1 MPGLAGLPDI
11 FNVMLKQII
20 IAISALKISKDF
32 ILRYRLWEN
41 WRSMR
46 WIHYAFVMFAIFFGI
61 KMFGLFGSA
70 FSNLGNL
77 VTGNMDQV
85 QLGFTGG
92 FMKSDFSFFD
102 SDMYK
107 YLFLFFSMSLVFHF
121 GGRTMEVLYRVPYRP
136 TFKIFIHSQVRSFL
150 MVLVCYILESIISGV
165 AHGLLSAFSIG
176 WFHPVFKFMIQSFFF
191 GAVIIDGLHE
201 ARGWSF
207 KASIKHSL
215 NYYSGIA
222 LLMGAVG
229 LALSYVPVFGAL
241 VVGSIISVGTLI
253 AIKRMETTSF

>member
-1 MPGLAGLPDI
+1 
-11 FNVMLKQII
+11 MLKQII
-20 IAISALKISKDF
+20 IAISALRIGKDF
-32 ILRYRLWEN
+32 IVRHRLWEN
-41 WRSMR
+41 WRSMK
-46 WIHYAFVMFAIFFGI
+46 WIHYASVLFAIFFGI
-61 KMFGLFGSA
+61 KMFGLIGAA

-77 VTGNMDQV
+77 VTGHMDQV

-92 FMKSDFSFFD
+92 FLKSDFTFFD

-121 GGRTMEVLYRVPYRP
+121 GGRTLEILYRVPYRP
-136 TFKIFIHSQVRSFL
+136 TFKTFIHSQLRSFIL
-150 MVLVCYILESIISGV
+150 VFVCYILESTISGV
-165 AHGLLSAFSIG
+165 TQGLLSSFGIG
-176 WFHPVFKFMIQSFFF
+176 WFQPVFKFMIQSFFF

-201 ARGWSF
+201 VRGWSF

-222 LLMGAVG
+222 LLMGAAG
-229 LALSYVPVFGAL
+229 LTLSYVPVIGAL

-253 AIKRMETTSF
+253 AIKRVETTSF